1 MKYQIVD
8 SSMFIYG
15 QFPNKTCANLAL
27 KGLSTM
33 LDNLI
38 IIEVK

>member
-8 SSMFIYG
+8 KNMFIYG
-15 QFPNKTCANLAL
+15 QFPNKRCANLAL
-27 KGLSTM
+27 KGFSTM